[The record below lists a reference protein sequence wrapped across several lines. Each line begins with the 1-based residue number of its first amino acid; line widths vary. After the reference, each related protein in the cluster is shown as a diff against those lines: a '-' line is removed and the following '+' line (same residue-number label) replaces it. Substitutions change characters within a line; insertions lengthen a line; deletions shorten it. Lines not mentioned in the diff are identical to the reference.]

1 MDDMLN
7 VAHLVMICERIEGR
21 KKLQKIV
28 HILQEA
34 GYPFREEFDYFHFGP
49 YSSAL
54 KREIDELIL
63 PSVGLVEEEPT
74 HEEGQ
79 YKSYVYRS
87 TAKLQGNL
95 ERLHLSLTPL
105 WAEQARELNTMSAS
119 ELEAVST
126 ILFLRRRGFIEE
138 RLERRF
144 KELKPHLESGWEL
157 ARDRAET
164 YVNTH

>member
-7 VAHLVMICERIEGR
+7 VAHLVVICEQIEGR

-34 GYPFREEFDYFHFGP
+34 GHPFREEFDYLHFGP

-63 PSVGLVEEEPT
+63 PQVGLVEEEPT
-74 HEEGQ
+74 PAEGQ
-79 YKSYVYRS
+79 YKSYVYRP
-87 TAKLQGNL
+87 TAKLRENL
-95 ERLHLSLTPL
+95 GRLHLSGTPA
-105 WAEQARELNTMSAS
+105 WANLARALNTMSAS
-119 ELEAVST
+119 DLEAVST
-126 ILFLRRRGFIEE
+126 ILFLRRRGFTGE

-144 KELKPHLESGWEL
+144 KELKSHLESGWEL
-157 ARDRAET
+157 ARTRAET
-164 YVNTH
+164 YVTTH